1 MADTAVGL
9 FEDTFVSDALVAAL
23 TAHGL
28 EPRNLRV
35 LAQPKALPVHS
46 ESSTPYVDIAAGLAL
61 DIRQM
66 GASEFEIE
74 HYIDGLRHGHVILL
88 ATGTWEQA
96 YAAVALMNQ
105 YGALLLEEYAGA
117 APVVPGAYLGEVGL
131 KSGVT
136 KSRDLRDVRV
146 VGEGARLFT
155 W

>member
-35 LAQPKALPVHS
+35 LAQPKGLPVSS
-46 ESSTPYVDIAAGLAL
+46 ETSTPYVDIAAGLAVDL
-61 DIRQM
+61 RDM

-74 HYIDGLRHGHVILL
+74 HYLEGLRKGHVILL

-96 YAAVALMNQ
+96 YAAVSLMNQ

-117 APVVPGAYLGEVGL
+117 APVDPGAYLGEVGL
-131 KSGVT
+131 KSGVA
-136 KSRDLRDVRV
+136 KSHNVRV